1 MNERT
6 FLQQLGRDERTRLEN
21 LVYDCM
27 IDYARDE
34 EITEDEI
41 PTWRIKELA
50 EGFVERGLGV

>member
-6 FLQQLGRDERTRLEN
+6 FLQQLGRDERGRLEN

-27 IDYARDE
+27 MDYAHDE
-34 EITEDEI
+34 GITEDEI
-41 PTWRIKELA
+41 PTWRINELA